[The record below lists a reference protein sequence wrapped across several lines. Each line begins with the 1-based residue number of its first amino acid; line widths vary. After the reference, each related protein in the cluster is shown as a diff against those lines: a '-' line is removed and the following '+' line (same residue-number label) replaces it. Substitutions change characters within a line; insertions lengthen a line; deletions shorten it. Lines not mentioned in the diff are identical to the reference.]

1 MIVQFCLFHYFG
13 GLVLTMP
20 YFVFF
25 FIFFNLSN
33 FGFPGTSNFVGEF
46 LVFLGLAQI
55 NLNVFFFSLIGFIL
69 SGVYSVLLINR
80 VCFGT
85 LKTNY
90 ISMFQDLLYREH
102 FILIILAL
110 ASLFLGFFPGFF
122 IIYMDDSVVWLLQRF
137 YIADH
142 CFPIDP
148 KLIFVY
154 YNDILQIPEELQ
166 DDPVIKYIISQ
177 MQSDFLF

>member
-1 MIVQFCLFHYFG
+1 M
-13 GLVLTMP
+13 
-20 YFVFF
+20 
-25 FIFFNLSN
+25 
-33 FGFPGTSNFVGEF
+33 
-46 LVFLGLAQI
+46 VFLGLAQI

-166 DDPVIKYIISQ
+166 DDPVIKYIITQ

>member
-1 MIVQFCLFHYFG
+1 
-13 GLVLTMP
+13 
-20 YFVFF
+20 
-25 FIFFNLSN
+25 
-33 FGFPGTSNFVGEF
+33 
-46 LVFLGLAQI
+46 
-55 NLNVFFFSLIGFIL
+55 
-69 SGVYSVLLINR
+69 
-80 VCFGT
+80 
-85 LKTNY
+85 
-90 ISMFQDLLYREH
+90 MFQDLLYREH

-142 CFPIDP
+142 SLPIDIDP
-148 KLIFVY
+148 KLIFLY

-166 DDPVIKYIISQ
+166 GDPVIKYIISQ